1 MMGNNTSYK
10 KKSHFYRLHA
20 ADIKLL
26 YLFIF
31 LFVCLLLL
39 YFFRFFI
46 FFRIVRKVI
55 IIIIIINITIYLF
68 TCLFTHLVSKLVQ
81 NNIRRASCKINKITD
96 DTIWVELLFIVSTMC
111 LVPCTIG
118 MHS

>member
-31 LFVCLLLL
+31 CLFVCCCCIFSVFSFFFVSSEKLLLL
-39 YFFRFFI
+39 SLLLI
-46 FFRIVRKVI
+46 L
-55 IIIIIINITIYLF
+55 LF
-68 TCLFTHLVSKLVQ
+68 TYLPVYLLTLSVS
-81 NNIRRASCKINKITD
+81 
-96 DTIWVELLFIVSTMC
+96 
-111 LVPCTIG
+111 
-118 MHS
+118 

>member
-1 MMGNNTSYK
+1 MGNNTSYK

-39 YFFRFFI
+39 YFFRFS
-46 FFRIVRKVI
+46 FFFVSSEKLLSLSSLLIL
-55 IIIIIINITIYLF
+55 LF
-68 TCLFTHLVSKLVQ
+68 TYLPVY
-81 NNIRRASCKINKITD
+81 
-96 DTIWVELLFIVSTMC
+96 LLT
-111 LVPCTIG
+111 
-118 MHS
+118 